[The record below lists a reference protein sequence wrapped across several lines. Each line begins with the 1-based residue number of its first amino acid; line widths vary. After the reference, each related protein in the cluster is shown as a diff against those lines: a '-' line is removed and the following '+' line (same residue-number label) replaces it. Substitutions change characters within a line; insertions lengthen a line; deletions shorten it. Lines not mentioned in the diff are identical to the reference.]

1 MDGLREHLQ
10 KAEIEYI
17 ASHGGG
23 YPETFKWDADI
34 LTHARSIGFKIRP
47 GVETVGIVNWIRTTN
62 GISISITDGFVVK
75 A

>member
-1 MDGLREHLQ
+1 MKGLHEHLQ

-23 YPETFKWDADI
+23 YPETFKWNADI
-34 LTHARSIGFKIRP
+34 LAHARSIGFKIRP
-47 GVETVGIVNWIRTTN
+47 GVETVGIVKWVRTIG
-62 GISISITDGFVVK
+62 GISISITDGFVIK